1 MNIGLDAGLDVDI
14 DIVIDIVLDIDIDI
28 DKERDQDAEFKM
40 ETVVEVSMDDLYRR
54 RRWASSDTVRCR
66 RRWSTAGGNWPACT
80 WESSAADAR
89 RQRDTGAGARPSTR
103 STTST
108 LSSSPAAR
116 ARMLFF
122 VIFADQ
128 SEHWSLRRP
137 SSLFDWLQ
145 PFNNNKKNAKI
156 CKSTMAC
163 CRSAHVHLITEAEC
177 KKKMQMTSV
186 LVSPKATGTYHWNW
200 NPFLDVWWHFKARK
214 KDDKKER
221 KPVSLLEEK
230 NDDDDR
236 DAFNNWI
243 RKIAPFRS
251 TKNDEGQLEN
261 FLFSLNKYKDKM
273 DDFLVPPLSKDVW
286 WRSALIR

>member
-116 ARMLFF
+116 ARMFF
-122 VIFADQ
+122 FCHFFADQ

-145 PFNNNKKNAKI
+145 PFNNNNKKMQKYANQRWRVAGPSI
-156 CKSTMAC
+156 CN
-163 CRSAHVHLITEAEC
+163 VHLITEAEC
-177 KKKMQMTSV
+177 KKKCKWRPSSCRPRRLERT
-186 LVSPKATGTYHWNW
+186 TGTGTRFLTFDDISKQEKKMIRRNE
-200 NPFLDVWWHFKARK
+200 NPFRC
-214 KDDKKER
+214 
-221 KPVSLLEEK
+221 
-230 NDDDDR
+230 
-236 DAFNNWI
+236 
-243 RKIAPFRS
+243 
-251 TKNDEGQLEN
+251 
-261 FLFSLNKYKDKM
+261 
-273 DDFLVPPLSKDVW
+273 
-286 WRSALIR
+286 